1 MKKFLL
7 SCFLALG
14 IGASA
19 QYTYTGDFE
28 DPGYSTNI
36 YKQFGGGSRT
46 AAAACAGGF
55 GGQLALSTTVPSTG
69 FLLDLSQISQTG
81 NGQKV
86 DVTANYKKAAGI
98 VGTISLAYYVYD
110 AVSNQWTVIPF
121 GTTVS
126 LATTAITTCAQLTGT
141 IPSGAI
147 QPGKVY
153 GIGAWVVR
161 SSGTGNI
168 FVDNI
173 NLTQE
178 TVTTAPACTAF
189 TAPLDQSTI
198 TGGNYVFTWNA
209 APTAVNY
216 NVTVGT
222 TPGGS
227 DVLNTVVNGNLTSLN
242 VSLPTS
248 ATLYAKIVPTN
259 QSGAATGCTEI
270 TFNTNTTINYCGPLT
285 TNQPTAVAPIKSVNF
300 AGVTNVSDPTVT
312 TIGAFSPYQDFTSTQ
327 FMVASNTGNV
337 PLTVKGTTNG
347 ATANGWG
354 MSVFI
359 DWNSDGDF
367 DDANEQYFNTTATI
381 VRVAGVTDNPVTLKG
396 NITIPA
402 GVTEGA
408 KRMRVKYNFTG
419 TTIHDA
425 LSTGCSQ
432 MGNGQAEDYTLV
444 VTAPITTVPA
454 CPTILTPSDAA
465 TGVAYTPTKITW
477 DFVNGATNFKVN
489 IGTTLGGTD
498 VVDGA
503 VVAVNSY
510 DIALS
515 ANTLYYVQVIPSN
528 SVGDAA
534 GCTGISFTT
543 NRMLYCAST
552 SSSVTFEWIT
562 NVKFGTINNATGAV
576 AGYNNFNSLSTTV
589 RRENSE
595 DMIIR
600 IRPYTSGGDYVYV
613 FVDWN
618 QDGLVSADEKYTLPG
633 TTTLTAETTL
643 AAFPITVPANAKL
656 GATSV
661 RVVISDSST
670 YTGCGTISFGEIE
683 DYTLFVDEKLATS
696 TVNNNAVSV
705 YPNPFTDVLNISDV
719 KGVKSVSIHDVSGR
733 QVKSMKATT
742 ELNLSALKTG
752 LYIVNLHM
760 EDGTVRSIKAIKK

>member
-110 AVSNQWTVIPF
+110 AVSTQWTVIPF

-189 TAPLDQSTI
+189 TAPIDQSTI

-222 TPGGS
+222 TSGAS

-300 AGVTNVSDPTVT
+300 AGVTNSSDPTVT
-312 TIGAFSPYQDFTSTQ
+312 TLGAFSPYQDFTATQ
-327 FMVASNTGNV
+327 FTVASNTGNI
-337 PLTVKGTTNG
+337 PLTVRGITNG
-347 ATANGWG
+347 NVANGWG

-367 DDANEQYFNTTATI
+367 DDANEQYFNTTATLN
-381 VRVAGVTDNPVTLKG
+381 RAAGVTDNPVTLKG

-402 GVTEGA
+402 GVTVGA

-419 TTIHDA
+419 PTIHEA

-454 CPTILTPSDAA
+454 CPTILTPTDAA
-465 TGVAYTPTKITW
+465 TGVAPNPAKLTW
-477 DFVNGATNFKVN
+477 DFVNGAVNFKVN
-489 IGTTLGGTD
+489 IGTTAGGTD
-498 VVDGA
+498 IVNGA
-503 VVAVNSY
+503 IVTTNSY
-510 DIALS
+510 DATLL
-515 ANTLYYVQVIPSN
+515 ANTLYYVQIIPSN
-528 SVGDAA
+528 SVGDAV
-534 GCTGISFTT
+534 GCAGISFTT
-543 NRMLYCAST
+543 GALAYCAAGATST
-552 SSSVTFEWIT
+552 SFEKISNVTFA
-562 NVKFGTINNATGAV
+562 GINNSSTAT
-576 AGYNNFNSLSTTV
+576 AGYENFTAVVGSVN
-589 RRENSE
+589 RESSYPVAVT
-595 DMIIR
+595 I
-600 IRPYTSGGDYVYV
+600 TA
-613 FVDWN
+613 DWY
-618 QDGLVSADEKYTLPG
+618 SADQTIIWIDYDQNGTFEDSEKTI
-633 TTTLTAETTL
+633 L
-643 AAFPITVPANAKL
+643 ANAITSTGNIVIPNSAKL
-656 GATSV
+656 GQTRMRVRLHDSAIGGNATPCGT
-661 RVVISDSST
+661 ST
-670 YTGCGTISFGEIE
+670 YGQVE
-683 DYTLFVDEKLATS
+683 DYTINIDVKLATS
-696 TVNNNAVSV
+696 AVNNSAVSV